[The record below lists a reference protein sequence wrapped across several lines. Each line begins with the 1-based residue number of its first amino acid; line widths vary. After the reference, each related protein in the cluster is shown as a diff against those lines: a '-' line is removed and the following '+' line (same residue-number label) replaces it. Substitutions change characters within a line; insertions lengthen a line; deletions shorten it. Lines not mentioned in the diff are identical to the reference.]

1 MMKCRIPTHH
11 KQVVQAE
18 SAPLMRPP
26 RPFFAPP
33 VPSMMREPG
42 TNYMTVLTANG
53 VVTLT
58 NGQLENAR
66 YLEDAQQGDFI
77 ATAGTRRAM
86 KKKGY

>member
-11 KQVVQAE
+11 KQIAQAE
-18 SAPLMRPP
+18 SAPLMRAPS
-26 RPFFAPP
+26 PFFAPP

-42 TNYMTVLTANG
+42 TNYRTVLTATG
-53 VVTLT
+53 VGTLT

-66 YLEDAQQGDFI
+66 YVEDSQQGDFI
-77 ATAGTRRAM
+77 ATAGTRRVM